1 MEHISFYTGLEK
13 EICDEIKNWSQHALE
28 NPNEKYGG
36 LPVCAY
42 AKKSWQEKRV
52 GFSFKYCS
60 SYQPLSTIL
69 STFDNTCDVVILVDL
84 EYEKDS
90 EKFHEFLLG
99 INGAISEGFFI
110 QKDLW
115 VMGFHPNDEV
125 NENIDDGTFEPIID
139 TEYAMIFIQ
148 KLTKLQESA
157 EKLKK
162 TGYYKH
168 YFGDDETPHVFQ
180 LRSDFYE
187 KLRQEI

>member
-1 MEHISFYTGLEK
+1 
-13 EICDEIKNWSQHALE
+13 
-28 NPNEKYGG
+28 
-36 LPVCAY
+36 
-42 AKKSWQEKRV
+42 
-52 GFSFKYCS
+52 
-60 SYQPLSTIL
+60 
-69 STFDNTCDVVILVDL
+69 
-84 EYEKDS
+84 
-90 EKFHEFLLG
+90 
-99 INGAISEGFFI
+99 
-110 QKDLW
+110 
-115 VMGFHPNDEV
+115 MGFHPNDEA